1 MKLFKYILIILV
13 VFLKTGNVL
22 SENKIFDVNNIE
34 VEKKGRISNEALANE
49 AIKKG
54 FKELLNKIL
63 LKEDIKK
70 LNELKLFEIK
80 KLVNYYQISKETND
94 DLNLIKVSFNISFDK
109 KKIHELFYDKEISY
123 SEISN
128 KEIFILPILKKDK
141 QVFIYNKNYFY
152 ENWNNNLQDT
162 LIEFIL
168 PLENIEI
175 IQNINFKKDNLLD
188 LELSNLF
195 AEYSKKNLALSI
207 INLKNK
213 EE

>member
-1 MKLFKYILIILV
+1 MKLFKFIFIILV

-22 SENKIFDVNNIE
+22 SETKIFDVNNIE
-34 VEKKGRISNEALANE
+34 VEKKGKISNEALANE

-54 FKELLNKIL
+54 FKELLKKIL
-63 LKEDIKK
+63 LKDDIKK
-70 LNELKLFEIK
+70 LNELKLVEIK

-94 DLNLIKVSFNISFDK
+94 DFNLTKVNFNISFEK
-109 KKIHELFYDKEISY
+109 NKIHELFYNRGISY

-141 QVFIYNKNYFY
+141 QIFIYNKNFFY
-152 ENWNNNLQDT
+152 ENWNDDLEDS

-175 IQNINFKKDNLLD
+175 IQNINLKKDNLID

-195 AEYSKKNLALSI
+195 AEYSKKKSSYSFN
-207 INLKNK
+207 
-213 EE
+213 